1 MDSAKQLRDLSK
13 IYMEAVYGKSPEK
26 VEAERRKKDDLA
38 GSPLVVTNADKKAN
52 TKAYQNLKAGVKGYK
67 AADHMKEG
75 HSADTKGKKNCGC
88 GQDPCVT
95 YGDKQLTQ
103 VQKVEEGKKAA
114 KDYDGD
120 GKIES
125 GTDEYMG
132 SKDKAIKKALG
143 KEVKDLEKAGN
154 TLKGKYVAKADKLK
168 GVGESR
174 RWWDVD
180 VIEEKAES
188 PEEEEEKDKE
198 DDDLFGSPNKKK
210 KKKGHDCAS
219 KVKHE
224 EYGMG
229 ECIKE
234 MHTLDED
241 GNVSHYDVLFGHGL
255 EKNVDASTLEVL
267 EGMYHEHAINDEK
280 NMELQEK
287 QKDTPDQ
294 VAAVI
299 DMYRSKKGTDE
310 ATKDS
315 EEGKKKAAK
324 KERDYAKF
332 ERDKMARDAQKSG
345 HPWEHAKGSTTEKE
359 GKKSVKHARVQ
370 DSYNWQNESKEAE
383 KYLETVTQV
392 KDAELQ
398 ADINRWETLQSKGFS
413 TEEIKS
419 VAWEDFDENYQA
431 MRNPE
436 KEEKKD
442 TRSAKQKRM
451 DSPDKGIN
459 SPAFKEFM
467 RQQGMG

>member
-451 DSPDKGIN
+451 DSPDRGIN

>member
-1 MDSAKQLRDLSK
+1 MCIRD
-13 IYMEAVYGKSPEK
+13 
-26 VEAERRKKDDLA
+26 R
-38 GSPLVVTNADKKAN
+38 
-52 TKAYQNLKAGVKGYK
+52 
-67 AADHMKEG
+67 
-75 HSADTKGKKNCGC
+75 
-88 GQDPCVT
+88 
-95 YGDKQLTQ
+95 
-103 VQKVEEGKKAA
+103 
-114 KDYDGD
+114 
-120 GKIES
+120 
-125 GTDEYMG
+125 
-132 SKDKAIKKALG
+132 
-143 KEVKDLEKAGN
+143 
-154 TLKGKYVAKADKLK
+154 
-168 GVGESR
+168 
-174 RWWDVD
+174 
-180 VIEEKAES
+180 
-188 PEEEEEKDKE
+188 
-198 DDDLFGSPNKKK
+198 
-210 KKKGHDCAS
+210 KGHDCAS

-315 EEGKKKAAK
+315 LEGKKKAAK

-345 HPWEHAKGSTTEKE
+345 HPWKHAKGSTTEKE
-359 GKKSVKHARVQ
+359 GKKSVKHAHVQ
-370 DSYNWQNESKEAE
+370 DSYDWQTESVEAE
-383 KYLETVTQV
+383 KYLETVSQV

-451 DSPDKGIN
+451 DSPDRGIN

>member
-13 IYMEAVYGKSPEK
+13 VYLEAVYGKSPEK